1 MLEER
6 DKYTDYN
13 IKHNRL
19 CSAFSFEKWKV
30 LSWRVGSTGLAP
42 MLDKPIKL
50 SDRECESLER

>member
-19 CSAFSFEKWKV
+19 CSAFSFKYHL
-30 LSWRVGSTGLAP
+30 LSGPEAAFLNS
-42 MLDKPIKL
+42 
-50 SDRECESLER
+50 